1 MTDEELRQ
9 LFASLATSIRETNH
23 SIKEV
28 NVRLAYTEGDV
39 QADRERTRRLEEAL
53 AVLKELALNMDER
66 LDSTLAQQHASERRL
81 DATLAQQQVS
91 ERRLDATL
99 AQQQASESRLDAALA
114 QQQASERRLELLEG
128 RQEKSD
134 SRQDR
139 AESRQDKL
147 DEALASLARTVERY
161 INARNT
167 NGDNPNK

>member
-39 QADRERTRRLEEAL
+39 QADRERTRRLEEAI

-81 DATLAQQQVS
+81 DATLAQQQ
-91 ERRLDATL
+91 
-99 AQQQASESRLDAALA
+99 
-114 QQQASERRLELLEG
+114 ASERRLELLEG
-128 RQEKSD
+128 RQDKSD